1 MNEVISNLIINAI
14 DAINNGD
21 EDSIISVIF
30 DDNAYRESMIDI
42 IVENTN
48 SYIEPELAEKVFTPF
63 FTTKS
68 HGVGIGLAISKRIVE
83 AHGGSMVIKSVN
95 GQFKITT
102 FFVSI
107 PVSLNN

>member
-1 MNEVISNLIINAI
+1 
-14 DAINNGD
+14 
-21 EDSIISVIF
+21 
-30 DDNAYRESMIDI
+30 MIDI
-42 IVENTN
+42 IVENTD
-48 SYIEPELAEKVFTPF
+48 SYIEPDLAEKIFTPF

-83 AHGGSMVIKSVN
+83 AHGGSMVLKSVN
-95 GQFKITT
+95 DSFKITT